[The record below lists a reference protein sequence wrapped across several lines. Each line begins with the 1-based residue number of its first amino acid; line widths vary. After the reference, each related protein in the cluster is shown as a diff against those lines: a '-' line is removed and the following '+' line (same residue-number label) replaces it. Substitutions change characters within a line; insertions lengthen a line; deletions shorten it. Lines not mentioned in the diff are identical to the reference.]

1 MKYYLL
7 SNSAKKNEVGTYP
20 QTTGLVDGY
29 EEFAENSMVNLNSDE
44 FPNFIPDLR
53 FELDEDAI
61 LTDIISPSN
70 LDYAKG
76 LMMNEKAKKIFERFN
91 LIPHKFYEASIKVN
105 NSKFTY
111 YWMHTIPP
119 ALDIIDFANS
129 SFLEVLPTQEKI
141 QRIFQNYDEYE
152 KYGDIDLPNDL
163 EVERL
168 ILIQSF
174 HSKKIDL
181 FCLPGLFT
189 SFLVSQ
195 KLYDKIKET
204 QLTGLHFEEQS
215 FY

>member
-44 FPNFIPDLR
+44 FPNFVPDLR

-76 LMMNEKAKKIFERFN
+76 LMMNERAKKIFESFN
-91 LIPHKFYEASIKVN
+91 LNTHKFYEASIIAG
-105 NSKFTY
+105 STQFTY

-119 ALDIIDFANS
+119 TLDIVDFANS

-141 QRIFQNYDEYE
+141 QRIFHNYDEYE
-152 KYGDIDLPNDL
+152 KYGNDDLPNDL
-163 EVERL
+163 EVEKL
-168 ILIQSF
+168 TLIQSF
-174 HSKKIDL
+174 NSKKVDL
-181 FCLPGLFT
+181 FSLPGLFT
-189 SFLVSQ
+189 SFLISQ
-195 KLYDKIKET
+195 KLYDKIKEM
-204 QLTGLHFEEQS
+204 QLTGLHFEQQS